1 MVTWYPASVQSLLF
15 TAEHLFIQTFWQTV
29 NREWPDIDGLRLDKY
44 HMVRA
49 EPQPLYSGLGA
60 GGSWR
65 TVPGLVGAV
74 HGKATSG
81 AHWKMR
87 SEPSVLFGHP

>member
-1 MVTWYPASVQSLLF
+1 MVPCKPSVQSLLF

-49 EPQPLYSGLGA
+49 GPQPLYSGLGA
-60 GGSWR
+60 GR
-65 TVPGLVGAV
+65 QLADRARVGWCSA
-74 HGKATSG
+74 
-81 AHWKMR
+81 R
-87 SEPSVLFGHP
+87 